1 MMISAWQMARLSTVA
16 AVATLLV
23 AGCSSKSDRAM
34 SDRPASDRMAA
45 SAPAAGGVQLTG
57 GQEVPP
63 VLSTKA
69 EGFASIVVDS
79 NKNVTGMIKTRGI
92 NATAAHIHLAPAGQ
106 NGPVIVPLTKTADDT
121 WSVPAGTKL
130 TDAQYEAFRAGN
142 LYVNVHTAENPTG
155 EIRGQ
160 LKA

>member
-1 MMISAWQMARLSTVA
+1 MISARQMARVSTVA
-16 AVATLLV
+16 AVAMLLV

-63 VLSTKA
+63 VHSTKG
-69 EGFASIVVDS
+69 EGFAHIVVDS
-79 NKNVTGMIKTRGI
+79 NKNVTGMIKVRGI
-92 NATAAHIHLAPAGQ
+92 NATAAHIRMAPAGQ

-121 WSVPAGTKL
+121 WSIPAGAKL

-142 LYVNVHTAENPTG
+142 LYVNVHTAANPGG

>member
-1 MMISAWQMARLSTVA
+1 MISAWQMARVSTVA
-16 AVATLLV
+16 AVAALLV
-23 AGCSSKSDRAM
+23 AGCAKSDRAT

-63 VLSTKA
+63 VLSTRA
-69 EGFASIVVDS
+69 SGFAHIVVDS
-79 NKNVTGMIKTRGI
+79 NKNVTGMVKTTGI
-92 NATAAHIHLAPAGQ
+92 NATAAHIHMAPAGQ
-106 NGPVIVPLTKTADDT
+106 NGPVIVPLTKTDANT

-142 LYVNVHTAENPTG
+142 LYVNVHTADNPNG

-160 LKA
+160 LKS